1 MVRLPPSPTLFP
13 YTTLFRSLE
22 ISELQELLAGNTQF
36 IRSQSQG
43 FVELARLQDNLRR
56 QFSSV
61 SDTLFQ
67 ISAELPGVPNQI
79 NKKKLDVERTLQGAV
94 NQMSDRNQRGA
105 LIASRESLGGVN
117 DLASMVA
124 SLIDQLMN
132 QQNNGGGGGMSL
144 QQMVDQLQDMSG
156 DQQQ

>member
-1 MVRLPPSPTLFP
+1 M
-13 YTTLFRSLE
+13 
-22 ISELQELLAGNTQF
+22 
-36 IRSQSQG
+36 
-43 FVELARLQDNLRR
+43 R
-56 QFSSV
+56 QFSSF
-61 SDTLFQ
+61 SDTLLQ

-132 QQNNGGGGGMSL
+132 QQNNRSEEHTSEL
-144 QQMVDQLQDMSG
+144 QSRGHLVRRLLHRK
-156 DQQQ
+156 

>member
-1 MVRLPPSPTLFP
+1 MGSQQLQVNLTALQRVLYTL
-13 YTTLFRSLE
+13 LE
-22 ISELQELLAGNTQF
+22 ILELQELLAGNTQF

-79 NKKKLDVERTLQGAV
+79 NKKKLDVERTLQEIG
-94 NQMSDRNQRGA
+94 R
-105 LIASRESLGGVN
+105 ASCRERE
-117 DLASMVA
+117 
-124 SLIDQLMN
+124 
-132 QQNNGGGGGMSL
+132 
-144 QQMVDQLQDMSG
+144 
-156 DQQQ
+156 